1 MGKCSGRCTL
11 VAFCC
16 LQLVS
21 ASLPGGRSRVGRGG
35 AGSLGARVGAVSLRV
50 CLVRVPGW
58 GVVWSRGADGRSQ
71 LLLAVLSL
79 CVRSS
84 PALPGPGVRP
94 VRQSPARPAPGAPRV
109 RPPVA
114 RCAMGLEPAGAGDVT
129 GAGLWVR
136 CYPCRVFS

>member
-35 AGSLGARVGAVSLRV
+35 AGSLGVRVGAESLYVCVSGESARVGGL
-50 CLVRVPGW
+50 
-58 GVVWSRGADGRSQ
+58 VWSHGTDGRSQ
-71 LLLAVLSL
+71 FLLVALSL
-79 CVRSS
+79 CVRFS
-84 PALPGPGVRP
+84 PALPSPGVRP
-94 VRQSPARPAPGAPRV
+94 VRQSPARPAPRAPRV

-114 RCAMGLEPAGAGDVT
+114 RCAMGLERAGAGDVT
-129 GAGLWVR
+129 GAGLWIR
-136 CYPCRVFS
+136 C